1 MSLIEQIR
9 SISYKKL
16 NTEGGKK
23 YEIIN
28 EILKDD
34 HCFFNMK
41 IETALSILHDLGY
54 SSSEAKDLYY
64 KLVSLDSYE
73 ELNPQYIIQNDTI
86 FRKNNGN

>member
-23 YEIIN
+23 Y
-28 EILKDD
+28 D